1 MGKSTILVVLLMCF
15 SVALIL
21 SVAGVAALWWWTGG
35 FKNIGGGTTTTPS
48 YVQSTGPPSSGGG
61 GGGGGGPPS
70 SGGGGGGGGGPPSS
84 GGVPPSSPTFR
95 GNYEYQSGGL
105 DAAPSIIKA
114 HIPDIINDDND
125 FARERVFNGKLNTW
139 YSVKIKGTE
148 KYIAMVLSDEH
159 QDTKKWN
166 IRDMLDKATFL
177 YENLRQDKH
186 REQWHNEG
194 IFAGGSFKFALIKLR
209 SFQNGFAWGGIDM
222 LVNSKSD
229 NAEYIA
235 QGGPTT
241 LLHEFGHMLTYTL
254 FKEFGLNMEEDA
266 TATCQRCPE
275 MKKGPWCTWCDNM
288 VENSSKWVNVLY
300 RCTGNPADPGYSCDV
315 KRPAEYIADATVH
328 FFCQKGRED
337 MERLD
342 PMGFK
347 LLNTLFKPSNLPGY
361 TCRG

>member
-1 MGKSTILVVLLMCF
+1 MCF